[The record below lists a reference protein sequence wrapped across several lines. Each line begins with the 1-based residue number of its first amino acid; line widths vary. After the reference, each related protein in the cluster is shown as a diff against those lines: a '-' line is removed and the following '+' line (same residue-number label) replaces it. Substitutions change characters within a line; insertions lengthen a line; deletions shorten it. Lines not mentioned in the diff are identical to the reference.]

1 MTSEESRPMTE
12 PDAWHYADGELA
24 LAGELFHPV
33 GPANGRAVL
42 VVHEADGIGG
52 NVRRHCRMLAEQG
65 YLAAAADMHGRG
77 GPLTAEEIPPAL
89 AAFLGDRDVLR
100 RRVRAALDAVKR
112 DHGLGD
118 GDCAAIGYC
127 FGGTAVLEL
136 ARDGVAL
143 AAVASFHGLL
153 GTNMPAAPGA
163 VAARVL
169 ACTGARDP
177 LVPPDDIAAFQA
189 EMARAGAD
197 WQLCVFGRA
206 LHSFT
211 NRDVDALGDARM
223 GFDAQAER
231 LSWTMLLEFLA
242 QSFGLVEQ
250 NEASC
255 V

>member
-1 MTSEESRPMTE
+1 MIE
-12 PDAWHYADGELA
+12 PQPWPYADGDRPLM
-24 LAGELFHPV
+24 GELFRPV
-33 GPANGRAVL
+33 GQGNGRAVL

-52 NVRRHCRMLAEQG
+52 NVRRHCRLLAEQG
-65 YLAAAADMHGRG
+65 YLAAAADMHGKGR
-77 GPLTAEEIPPAL
+77 PLDAEEIPPAL
-89 AAFLGDRDVLR
+89 AAFMGDRDLLR
-100 RRVRAALDAVKR
+100 RRVHAGIEALKR
-112 DHGLGD
+112 ESGLGD
-118 GDCAAIGYC
+118 ADIAAIGYC

-136 ARDGVAL
+136 ARAGTSV

-153 GTNMPAAPGA
+153 GTTMPAAPGT

-169 ACTGARDP
+169 ACSGARDP
-177 LVPPDDIAAFQA
+177 LVPPGDVAAFQA

-223 GFDAQAER
+223 AFDAQAEA
-231 LSWTMLLEFLA
+231 LSWTMLLAFLA
-242 QSFGLVEQ
+242 QSFGFVEQ
-250 NEASC
+250 NGASC